1 MPSISHSFSVHLL
14 NCYFPNFW
22 YSNVSENGKERYTM
36 RKKQDVIWET
46 STLWEQVCI
55 HGVRYLVFL
64 EKQVLS
70 SEQDVGR
77 AVQIDYFIS
86 TLEKM
91 KSPITEFD
99 ERLWISMVDHVVV
112 YSKTDIWVVY
122 RDGMK
127 NASLR

>member
-1 MPSISHSFSVHLL
+1 
-14 NCYFPNFW
+14 
-22 YSNVSENGKERYTM
+22 M

-86 TLEKM
+86 TLEK
-91 KSPITEFD
+91 
-99 ERLWISMVDHVVV
+99 
-112 YSKTDIWVVY
+112 
-122 RDGMK
+122 
-127 NASLR
+127 

>member
-1 MPSISHSFSVHLL
+1 MPTMPSISHSFSVHLL

-77 AVQIDYFIS
+77 AVLIDYFIN
-86 TLEKM
+86 TAATGNM
-91 KSPITEFD
+91 FMIHHYQVKSFRISLNMNLHFPILSNQPFTCF
-99 ERLWISMVDHVVV
+99 I
-112 YSKTDIWVVY
+112 K
-122 RDGMK
+122 
-127 NASLR
+127 

>member
-1 MPSISHSFSVHLL
+1 
-14 NCYFPNFW
+14 
-22 YSNVSENGKERYTM
+22 M
-36 RKKQDVIWET
+36 RKKQAVIWET
-46 STLWEQVCI
+46 STRWEQVCI

-122 RDGMK
+122 RDGIEK
-127 NASLR
+127 